1 MQESPWFR
9 RAGPVIAS
17 LAALG
22 AFGAVATVAVGAPTP
37 SWAPAACEGPPIV
50 SSGAPGTWVRLD
62 PRMDVG
68 GTLVGQRLA
77 MGDTTTTVS
86 PTWDLP
92 SESFVAAPTSSTVL
106 VGADDG
112 VVSSLRLLDIR
123 AGCVWPLAQETSVIR
138 RATLSP
144 DGSSIYE
151 TRVGRRDRADQGVW
165 RRALTMSG
173 SATRVMEP
181 LVPDA
186 RFGQTF
192 TTEFAW
198 SDGAD
203 ELAVQACGEI
213 SCRVRFLE
221 PASGRQRSI
230 ANPALGTMV
239 GLTMDRLVVH
249 GSCRGLPCPL
259 LALHLDDETVTVL
272 AQEAGQAMLVLA
284 DDGSPRI
291 AYETDAAGL
300 SLRAVAPDGSSRTEL
315 GSLPLGE
322 RLVPLGP
329 GASALTRLAPGTLLT
344 GPEAGVPFGPDRST
358 GVRRLADGHTAPFL
372 EASR

>member
-112 VVSSLRLLDIR
+112 VVSSLLI
-123 AGCVWPLAQETSVIR
+123 I
-138 RATLSP
+138 
-144 DGSSIYE
+144 
-151 TRVGRRDRADQGVW
+151 
-165 RRALTMSG
+165 
-173 SATRVMEP
+173 
-181 LVPDA
+181 
-186 RFGQTF
+186 
-192 TTEFAW
+192 
-198 SDGAD
+198 
-203 ELAVQACGEI
+203 
-213 SCRVRFLE
+213 
-221 PASGRQRSI
+221 
-230 ANPALGTMV
+230 
-239 GLTMDRLVVH
+239 
-249 GSCRGLPCPL
+249 
-259 LALHLDDETVTVL
+259 
-272 AQEAGQAMLVLA
+272 
-284 DDGSPRI
+284 
-291 AYETDAAGL
+291 
-300 SLRAVAPDGSSRTEL
+300 
-315 GSLPLGE
+315 
-322 RLVPLGP
+322 
-329 GASALTRLAPGTLLT
+329 
-344 GPEAGVPFGPDRST
+344 
-358 GVRRLADGHTAPFL
+358 
-372 EASR
+372 